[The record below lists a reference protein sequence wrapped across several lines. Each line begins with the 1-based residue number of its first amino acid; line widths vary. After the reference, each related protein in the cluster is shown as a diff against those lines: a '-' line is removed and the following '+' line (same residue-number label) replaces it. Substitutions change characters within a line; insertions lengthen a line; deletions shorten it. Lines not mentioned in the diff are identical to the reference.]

1 MNVVAS
7 IQPSR
12 QRALSR
18 QSSSAFRG
26 QWSST
31 DLQRV
36 GSAACCTS
44 HGVDGYYRIRAIAS
58 ARTSC
63 FSAPVSLADGRSLLL
78 LALIHK
84 ARAAGGRAESGA
96 CGVLLTFVVF
106 AVSGNPVASESL
118 LRCREIKPTVADQV
132 AHELFQTVFRLS
144 IPFRLNCL
152 YLGTFATAAEA
163 NAAYQRAKVT

>member
-1 MNVVAS
+1 MWSHPSNRHAKGPYPVRAAVRFAAS
-7 IQPSR
+7 G
-12 QRALSR
+12 RAQTYS
-18 QSSSAFRG
+18 G
-26 QWSST
+26 W
-31 DLQRV
+31 
-36 GSAACCTS
+36 
-44 HGVDGYYRIRAIAS
+44 GVPPAVQVTEWTVTIGIRAIAS

-152 YLGTFATAAEA
+152 PWL
-163 NAAYQRAKVT
+163 RP